1 MTEKNIMFNIF
12 LVLFEIAWL
21 LLSDPILKFE
31 VNLLNALLE
40 LYKIV

>member
-1 MTEKNIMFNIF
+1 MFNIF
-12 LVLFEIAWL
+12 LVLLEIAWL
-21 LLSDPILKFE
+21 FLSDKPILKFE